1 MKIAICDDEK
11 MFVEKIED
19 IVQESLAKYDDEC
32 EFVTC
37 NCGSE
42 LIEICLKER
51 IDVVFLDIVMPEMDG
66 FKIAEKLLDIRENVV
81 LVFVSSK
88 EEMVY
93 LSYEYRPFWFVPKSQ
108 LQMLKHVMEKIIR
121 KYEYEKNKVKSV
133 PICIEGKIIEINLSE
148 VMYLKTFD
156 HYIKIADK
164 NKGESKSYRC
174 KMTEIE
180 KQLVEVWFVRS
191 HNRYLVNCR
200 SISYLKGSKCV
211 LLTGEEVP
219 ISRSRIV
226 KVREVFQNYMRS
238 ER

>member
-1 MKIAICDDEK
+1 
-11 MFVEKIED
+11 
-19 IVQESLAKYDDEC
+19 
-32 EFVTC
+32 
-37 NCGSE
+37 
-42 LIEICLKER
+42 
-51 IDVVFLDIVMPEMDG
+51 
-66 FKIAEKLLDIRENVV
+66 
-81 LVFVSSK
+81 
-88 EEMVY
+88 
-93 LSYEYRPFWFVPKSQ
+93 
-108 LQMLKHVMEKIIR
+108 MEKIIR